1 MPTTPPALTPVLEFP
16 ATGDPAFNAKAFAW
30 GTAERTTTA
39 PEIAALAANAYANA
53 IEGADSAAQAAIS
66 ATTAATQVALATTQA
81 GIATTQATNAG
92 TSATQAAASAAI
104 ATNAANV
111 QGTST
116 SSVAVPTANGQSR
129 TFVYAESS
137 RAIAVGM
144 FVLVAVTASP
154 NTNWMLLQVTGWTP
168 GTNTLVGTVITYA
181 GTGTFAAWTLSLS
194 GPQGAQGSA
203 ASLSGTA
210 TGPVNFITGA
220 NIASA
225 STINLNN
232 RTGDRVHITGTTSI
246 TAVTLTNGP
255 VTLVFDGALTLTH
268 HANNNNLP
276 GAANI
281 TTAAG
286 DRAIYESDGTTVYC
300 VDYAKADGTPVVTPP
315 VSAPAFGAISS
326 GTVLAAVSSPTFVA
340 TCAISATRAFVLCRN
355 ASNFPVVN
363 LISNTGAVIATS
375 AILNGNTVTEDSTP
389 SIVRLNATDAV
400 AIWSSVG
407 TQPFAVVVRDAG
419 ASVTLGAVANLG
431 LHSVCL
437 RQCAVALSATKV
449 VVGYQT
455 GSAPI
460 VAEAR
465 VLTVSGTTITP
476 GTAQVL
482 TSINSAFSLRCA
494 LVVAGNGGVVQFFG
508 GAVSVHR
515 SALATESAGNLTVSD
530 AKVFRPPITFFQSL
544 TSSQSSTGISDAVQA
559 ASNKVF
565 LVTGTGLD
573 NASSPN
579 PFATVSTASLASGIM
594 QADNNALLI
603 DGPSDYTNRLGVGHR
618 VRQHSASTFLHASA
632 YYGGATLGSTD
643 VSLTL
648 NAYFLSGENISV
660 AARSGRIGAASY
672 FDFDIFPG
680 TSTALVAYSDLANSN
695 YTTIKTVALGT
706 VA

>member
-53 IEGADSAAQAAIS
+53 IEGAD
-66 ATTAATQVALATTQA
+66 
-81 GIATTQATNAG
+81 
-92 TSATQAAASAAI
+92 SATQAAASAAI

-315 VSAPAFGAISS
+315 VSAPEFGAIGSA
-326 GTVLAAVSSPTFVA
+326 TVLAAVNNPTFVA
-340 TCAISATRAFVLCRN
+340 TCAISATRAFVLRRN
-355 ASNFPVVN
+355 ASNFPVVD
-363 LISNTGAVIATS
+363 LISSGGAVIAS
-375 AILNGNTVTEDSTP
+375 SSFLNGNTVTEDSTP

-508 GAVSVHR
+508 GTASAHR

-530 AKVFRPPITFFQSL
+530 AKAFRPPK

-573 NASSPN
+573 NSSSSN
-579 PFATVSTASLASGIM
+579 LFATVSTASLANGVM
-594 QADNNALLI
+594 LADNNALLI

-632 YYGGATLGSTD
+632 YYGDATLGSTN

-680 TSTALVAYSDLANSN
+680 TGTALVAYADLANSN
-695 YTTIKTVALGT
+695 YITIKTVALGT

>member
-315 VSAPAFGAISS
+315 VSAPAFGAIGSAVVL
-326 GTVLAAVSSPTFVA
+326 GTVNSNFLAACS
-340 TCAISATRAFVLCRN
+340 ISATRAFVLRRN
-355 ASNFPVVN
+355 SSGFPVVS
-363 LISNTGAVIATS
+363 LVSNTGAVIATS
-375 AILNGNTVTEDSTP
+375 AAIDANTTSGGSEP
-389 SIVRLNATDAV
+389 SICPINSTDAL
-400 AIWSSVG
+400 AIWSHSNTEVR
-407 TQPFAVVVRDAG
+407 AVVVRDAG
-419 ASVTLGAVANLG
+419 ASVTVGAVANLG
-431 LHSVCL
+431 SFTGSTY
-437 RQCAVALSATKV
+437 QSAAFLSATKIV
-449 VVGYQT
+449 VAYSTDAAGA
-455 GSAPI
+455 GG
-460 VAEAR
+460 AR
-465 VLTVSGTTITP
+465 VLGISGTTITVN
-476 GTAQVL
+476 TQANIL
-482 TSINSAFSLRCA
+482 FNSSPTSLRA
-494 LVVAGNGGVVQFFG
+494 EAIVAGNGGRVQVLG
-508 GAVSVHR
+508 GQDVNRVH
-515 SALATESAGNLTVSD
+515 SLLLTESASTLVASD
-530 AKVFRPPITFFQSL
+530 SKSLMTIVFAG
-544 TSSQSSTGISDAVQA
+544 STGGNGASD
-559 ASNKVF
+559 
-565 LVTGTGLD
+565 LVL
-573 NASSPN
+573 
-579 PFATVSTASLASGIM
+579 LASGATLIAAGTSSSAIGANSGGLSM
-594 QADNNALLI
+594 LAIGSVESGIAQVSGDHLILAGPNSTGTAHRLARVNNTVLHLHSTGVGTNANTPPLSLSAINTSGALAITTRTSRIGYALYFDLLI
-603 DGPSDYTNRLGVGHR
+603 FD
-618 VRQHSASTFLHASA
+618 
-632 YYGGATLGSTD
+632 AT
-643 VSLTL
+643 
-648 NAYFLSGENISV
+648 
-660 AARSGRIGAASY
+660 
-672 FDFDIFPG
+672 
-680 TSTALVAYSDLANSN
+680 TAMAVYADAANSN
-695 YTTIKTVALGT
+695 YTTLKTVALGT
-706 VA
+706 VV